1 MVEKHKSMLYRET
14 AVDSWHVCPTE
25 GETWRGMQVE
35 ELLMPIMT
43 YVNGNLYFRKKYFP
57 QAIFYFHDSCL
68 IQGGR
73 VGMHCYS

>member
-14 AVDSWHVCPTE
+14 AMDSWHVCPTE

-43 YVNGNLYFRKKYFP
+43 YMHGNLYFRKKYFHRLFF
-57 QAIFYFHDSCL
+57 IFT
-68 IQGGR
+68 IAA
-73 VGMHCYS
+73 